1 MSRIIYKSHRTEV
14 RGKGKKSRIS
24 VTAKFHDEARP
35 DIAVIYNLTAI
46 NNAIAD
52 RQAKGMETKGLEYGR
67 DKVVEEYKKRGL
79 TPIESRRDKRGRQKN
94 LTKG

>member
-14 RGKGKKSRIS
+14 RGKGKKARLS
-24 VTAKFHDEARP
+24 VTAKFHDTARP
-35 DIAVIYNLTAI
+35 DVAVIYNLTAI

-67 DKVVEEYKKRGL
+67 NQVIEEYKKRGL
-79 TPIESRRDKRGRQKN
+79 TPIESRRKKRHRQN
-94 LTKG
+94 DLT